1 MDTTLTNGLEEFTI
15 PEATTD
21 TKGADEASVKTA
33 CNQLDQQATSIA
45 TYANNL
51 EAQMQD
57 MLIDWQGDAADK
69 FKATIPVFMESFRK
83 ITPCLQSISEWA
95 STTTSN
101 YSSADT
107 AFEQALGQIY
117 GGK

>member
-1 MDTTLTNGLEEFTI
+1 MNALTNGLEEFTI
-15 PEATTD
+15 PEATTE

-33 CNQLDQQATSIA
+33 CNQLNDQATAI
-45 TYANNL
+45 TVFANNL

-69 FKATIPVFMESFRK
+69 FKSTIPVFMESFRK
-83 ITPCLQSISEWA
+83 IAPCLQSISEWA

>member
-1 MDTTLTNGLEEFTI
+1 MDALTNGLEEFTI
-15 PEATTD
+15 PEAITE

-33 CNQLDQQATSIA
+33 CNQLNDEATAI
-45 TYANNL
+45 TVFANNL

-83 ITPCLQSISEWA
+83 VDPCLQRISEWA
-95 STTTSN
+95 STTTSS

-107 AFEQALGQIY
+107 AFSDALSQIY
-117 GGK
+117 GGN